1 MKYHRVEERHFLIYE
16 RGLIWEGRTSC
27 GALISVADNM
37 LIMICGD
44 GDFRVNLRK
53 RHRVDP
59 RWEFRVFESADGEK
73 YRGILHAE
81 SKWIVNH
88 RRAMPIRVSR
98 ASADSRPNFAHVII
112 YFSRPSTHLFESSP
126 LFLPFMHP
134 KFLFHCLVFLCI
146 FSLKL
151 KRSVTPEHLFWYLKI
166 YLKVSVQF

>member
-98 ASADSRPNFAHVII
+98 AFADSRPNFAHGNYLALSSLRASLLASYSSFTLPHPFVHRKLSCFTII
-112 YFSRPSTHLFESSP
+112 E
-126 LFLPFMHP
+126 
-134 KFLFHCLVFLCI
+134 
-146 FSLKL
+146 
-151 KRSVTPEHLFWYLKI
+151 W
-166 YLKVSVQF
+166 